1 MTVYK
6 VVLAAPTGSIHLVQ
20 YTENAPHLIYLYESG
35 ITTTTTTTTSTPPL
49 YGGTSQVNM
58 ITCPTTNFIQTT
70 YFNINGGGY
79 GFFNYIGS
87 SWKYL
92 VITDFNLNYD
102 GDANTLFT
110 LRNNTTTINLGDLPY
125 QIDISSYTSYQ
136 NSTINFYYNDATG
149 VLCSSD
155 QIARMSYYIIDIN
168 NNSGNTVTTTLT
180 FAASETTTTTTTSS
194 FATSYLI
201 YNFHAVVDSKNITA
215 LGWSIPSKTT
225 YENIISHLG
234 GYAASLAKLKSTT
247 SWSTPGNNSSG
258 FNAKSNGGCNYSPS
272 YTYGQGSFMLN
283 WTSTAYDSTQAWH
296 FGIQNDSAWLEYSG
310 IHKWIGGTIRAYRST
325 ANPDGTLGV
334 YNGNDGKAYQTVAI
348 GGIEITTQDL
358 EETKFRDNSLIPY
371 ISDGTI
377 WYNNGTPCST
387 YYGGLS

>member
-35 ITTTTTTTTSTPPL
+35 ITTTTTTVIQNCYQLLGDEAYITINSTSEGWCADTSKVAHIMSADTNSVTTATKIYSGTDCL
-49 YGGTSQVNM
+49 TYADAGYYGLWQSGNWRYWNGTAFTGSG
-58 ITCPTTNFIQTT
+58 TCP
-70 YFNINGGGY
+70 
-79 GFFNYIGS
+79 
-87 SWKYL
+87 
-92 VITDFNLNYD
+92 
-102 GDANTLFT
+102 A
-110 LRNNTTTINLGDLPY
+110 P
-125 QIDISSYTSYQ
+125 
-136 NSTINFYYNDATG
+136 
-149 VLCSSD
+149 
-155 QIARMSYYIIDIN
+155 
-168 NNSGNTVTTTLT
+168 
-180 FAASETTTTTTTSS
+180 TTTTTTTSP

-225 YENIISHLG
+225 YENLISHLG

-258 FNAKSNGGCNYSPS
+258 FDAKSNGGCNYSPS

-283 WTSTAYDSTQAWH
+283 WTTTAYDSTHAWH
-296 FGIQNDSAWLEYSG
+296 FGIQNDSAWLEAVG
-310 IHKWIGGTIRAYRST
+310 ILKWIGGTIRAYRST